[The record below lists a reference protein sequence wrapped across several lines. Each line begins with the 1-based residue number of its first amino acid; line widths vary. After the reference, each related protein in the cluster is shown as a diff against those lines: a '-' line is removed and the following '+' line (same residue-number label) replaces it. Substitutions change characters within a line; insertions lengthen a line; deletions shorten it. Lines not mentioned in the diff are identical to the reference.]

1 MSSGDAGQSADGVGI
16 DADQASGGANATA
29 LVEVPE
35 HVECLFFW
43 EMAVEQGR
51 PLALGE
57 SILAC
62 LAVEQPDVVLLAVAG
77 AGREVTGVTRAVEGA
92 VGVLATE
99 AREVVHGG
107 HRSEPRRSEEVKRH
121 KPGVALILRSLPPP
135 CSVNFSHD
143 QFSRRESSIRA
154 FCSVGERRCSSVMG
168 DAFGVD
174 SQKVSDIEVGVLAIE
189 RTRSEGWSPSFL
201 PGYRAER
208 ESR

>member
-1 MSSGDAGQSADGVGI
+1 MLSGDAGQSTDGVRI

-51 PLALGE
+51 SLALGE
-57 SILAC
+57 PILAG

-92 VGVLATE
+92 VGILATE
-99 AREVVHGG
+99 AREVVSGE
-107 HRSEPRRSEEVKRH
+107 HRSKPRCCEEVKRH

-135 CSVNFSHD
+135 CSVNLSHD
-143 QFSRRESSIRA
+143 PHSFQDEAQALVVRSMSRSHSTA
-154 FCSVGERRCSSVMG
+154 V
-168 DAFGVD
+168 
-174 SQKVSDIEVGVLAIE
+174 
-189 RTRSEGWSPSFL
+189 TP
-201 PGYRAER
+201 
-208 ESR
+208 